1 MNLDDAGRGTRQ
13 PPRLLLQADRVL
25 GMIAALTL
33 TAMVLLTC
41 VDVVG
46 RYFFNQPLTGAFELT
61 EHAMGALVFSSLPL
75 VALRRQ
81 HVTVDLF
88 DGLVPTRWKRLQ
100 AAIVDLV
107 AAVCTGAIAWRLWVK
122 ALEMRANG
130 ETTAVLQFVVHPLVF
145 FMATLTF
152 IAVIVMLVLA
162 WLDATG
168 NRPVAIE

>member
-1 MNLDDAGRGTRQ
+1 MNLDDAGRGSREA
-13 PPRLLLQADRVL
+13 PRLLRRADRVL

-88 DGLVPTRWKRLQ
+88 DRLVPMRWKRLQ
-100 AAIVDLV
+100 GAIVDLV
-107 AAVCTGAIAWRLWVK
+107 AAVCTGAIAWRLLVK
-122 ALEMRANG
+122 ALEMRENG

-168 NRPVAIE
+168 KRPVTVE